1 MIWGKYASIWY
12 AFITIRNTYIDRQMG
27 EIETTFSFL
36 LNEVS
41 VDRGVVC
48 AKNMEVIE
56 VGSYGR
62 YTISYVGKSRLWN

>member
-1 MIWGKYASIWY
+1 
-12 AFITIRNTYIDRQMG
+12 MG

-56 VGSYGR
+56 VGSYMADIPFRMWVKVGYEINYGIRKR
-62 YTISYVGKSRLWN
+62 Y